1 LVVDLFLTLCKQRQ
15 SLDFSV
21 NTGPAPGANS
31 IPIAKENANAQID
44 VTGEKRDD
52 RTLEDLR
59 FFLERLKLAD
69 TYSEKRPLH

>member
-1 LVVDLFLTLCKQRQ
+1 LILDTGVVNVRKYRGSFWNA
-15 SLDFSV
+15 V
-21 NTGPAPGANS
+21 E
-31 IPIAKENANAQID
+31 ENCNAHAQID